1 MFDLFL
7 PLLKVSWHCPHVK
20 ADTFGSYPWSSRCHH
35 VAIEFVIGG
44 QEKSFV
50 SVHVSVF
57 LGSFY
62 EGLIL
67 LLLLLLLLLVIS
79 SLLMYFTV
87 ALFVTINPPCFF
99 CFFFVF
105 LFFLI
110 LLSAV

>member
-20 ADTFGSYPWSSRCHH
+20 ADTFGSYPWSSQCHH

-67 LLLLLLLLLVIS
+67 LLLLLLLLLLQVIS
-79 SLLMYFTV
+79 SLLMYSTV
-87 ALFVTINPPCFF
+87 TLFVTINPPCFL
-99 CFFFVF
+99 FFLF
-105 LFFLI
+105 FFLI